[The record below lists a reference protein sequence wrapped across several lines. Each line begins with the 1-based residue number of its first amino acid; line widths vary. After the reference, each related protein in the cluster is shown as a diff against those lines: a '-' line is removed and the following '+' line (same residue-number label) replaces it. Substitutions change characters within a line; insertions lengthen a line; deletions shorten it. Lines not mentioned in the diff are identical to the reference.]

1 MLVRKKKSFLTE
13 KAESA
18 GSGGKLN
25 LERKQ
30 PATIELNFGERRS
43 RVPAYPV
50 NLVVR
55 WKA

>member
-1 MLVRKKKSFLTE
+1 ME

-30 PATIELNFGERRS
+30 PATIELNFGEGRS